1 MHPSLP
7 SIEFRLPAVQKRPRV
22 LRSDSLDAGALGR
35 VAVQSRK
42 DTGYTTRKNFL
53 DRATELS
60 LLSHC
65 SREDGDCM
73 HIQMKDLVDGSP
85 DVLAGAINGRTV
97 FSKLMQRTA
106 DEPGTPEPLFL
117 DFSGVGVATASFL
130 RETVL
135 AFRDTVRRHRSNFY
149 PVIANAGPLVEE
161 ELKVLVASHK
171 DVLMVCVLEEDGHPH
186 RAQILGDL
194 DPKQKFT
201 FDLVQ
206 QRGLTDATQLWRE
219 HGLNETVK
227 TAWNNRL
234 AALANL
240 GLVVELSEGR
250 TKRYRPLFAES

>member
-1 MHPSLP
+1 
-7 SIEFRLPAVQKRPRV
+7 
-22 LRSDSLDAGALGR
+22 
-35 VAVQSRK
+35 
-42 DTGYTTRKNFL
+42 
-53 DRATELS
+53 
-60 LLSHC
+60 
-65 SREDGDCM
+65 M
-73 HIQMKDLVDGSP
+73 HIEMKELVDGNP
-85 DVLAGAINGRTV
+85 EVLAGAINGRNV
-97 FSKLMQRTA
+97 FTKLIQKSA
-106 DEPGTPEPLFL
+106 DEPSTPQPLFL
-117 DFSGVGVATASFL
+117 DFNGVEVATTSFL

-135 AFRDTVRRHRSNFY
+135 AFRDTVRRHRSNLY

-171 DVLMVCVLEEDGHPH
+171 DVLMLCVLDQDGHPH
-186 RAQILGDL
+186 HPQILGDL

-206 QRGLTDATQLWRE
+206 QRGLTDATQLWRDN
-219 HGLNETVK
+219 GPNETVK

>member
-1 MHPSLP
+1 V
-7 SIEFRLPAVQKRPRV
+7 E
-22 LRSDSLDAGALGR
+22 
-35 VAVQSRK
+35 
-42 DTGYTTRKNFL
+42 
-53 DRATELS
+53 
-60 LLSHC
+60 
-65 SREDGDCM
+65 
-73 HIQMKDLVDGSP
+73 
-85 DVLAGAINGRTV
+85 
-97 FSKLMQRTA
+97 
-106 DEPGTPEPLFL
+106 
-117 DFSGVGVATASFL
+117 VATASFL

-149 PVIANAGPLVEE
+149 PVIANAAPLVAE

-171 DVLMVCVLEEDGHPH
+171 DVLMLCALDQDGRPH
-186 RAQILGDL
+186 QPQILGEL

-206 QRGLTDATQLWRE
+206 QSGLTDATQLWRE
-219 HGLNETVK
+219 NGPKETVK